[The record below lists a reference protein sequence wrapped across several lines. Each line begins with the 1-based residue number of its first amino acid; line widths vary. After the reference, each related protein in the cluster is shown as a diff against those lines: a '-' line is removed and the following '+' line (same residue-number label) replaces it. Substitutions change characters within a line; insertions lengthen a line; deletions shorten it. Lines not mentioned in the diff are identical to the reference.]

1 MFKYLHNG
9 TNHTNTSKT
18 YMRKLGLDDDAIE
31 GVLTQKAYDE
41 SEQLTLDNRSAAYRR
56 ESDPLFIEASF
67 DNDEVKFELWRDKVK
82 EIKAR
87 YSK

>member
-9 TNHTNTSKT
+9 TTHTDVSKA
-18 YMRKLGLDDDAIE
+18 YMEKQGLDDDAIE
-31 GVLTQKAYDE
+31 GVLTQKTYEE
-41 SEQLTLDNRSAAYRR
+41 SEQLTRDNRSEAYKR
-56 ESDPLFIEASF
+56 ESDPLFIEANF

>member
-9 TNHTNTSKT
+9 EYHTDTST
-18 YMRKLGLDDDAIE
+18 EYMSKLGLDDDAIE
-31 GVLTQKAYDE
+31 GVLTQKTYEE
-41 SEQLTLDNRSAAYRR
+41 SEQLTLDNRSEAYKR
-56 ESDPLFIEASF
+56 ESDPLFIEANF

>member
-1 MFKYLHNG
+1 MKNLD
-9 TNHTNTSKT
+9 
-18 YMRKLGLDDDAIE
+18 LDDDAIE
-31 GVLTQKAYDE
+31 GVLSQKTYEE
-41 SEQLTLDNRSAAYRR
+41 SEQLTLDNRAAAYQR

-87 YSK
+87 YPK